1 MKIIHLTTFL
11 DFGGIERKKENLSF
25 WNDDNEWVYVA
36 INKGGAAESKI
47 QQNGKRVDTLNLP
60 YKIPSVSTIYHL
72 YQFLKKEAP
81 DVIHTSGAEANFHG
95 VIAGKLA
102 NVPIIVCEDW
112 GSDTQSKTAN
122 LIFKYIFKLAN
133 SVIGES
139 GMVVKSLK
147 QKYNLSQSKVAKIY
161 NFIDIPSEKKVF
173 KQSQSELTI
182 ISVARLVEK
191 KRIEV
196 SLRVIA
202 KLIKNGY
209 NLKFLILGDGP
220 LLESLKN
227 YAMELDIE
235 DQVEFLGFITDPL
248 TYLKNADVYLS
259 TSNNEGF
266 SNSLLEAMAMR
277 LVSVTTLV
285 GGVEDIIVNGKNGF
299 ITSIIDEENIYQ
311 NLKTVLDLPESER
324 KKIGDNSFETV
335 KTGFSLEGH
344 IQSLMKIY
352 KNNNA

>member
-11 DFGGIERKKENLSF
+11 NFGGIERKKENLSF

-36 INKGGAAESKI
+36 INKGGAAEGKI
-47 QQNGKRVDTLNLP
+47 QQNGKRVEILNLP
-60 YKIPSVSTIYHL
+60 YKIPSLSTVYQL
-72 YQFLKKEAP
+72 YNFFKKEAP

-102 NVPIIVCEDW
+102 NVPRIVCEDW

-139 GMVVKSLK
+139 GMVVKSLML
-147 QKYNLSQSKVAKIY
+147 KYNLSKKKVAKIY
-161 NFIDIPSEKKVF
+161 NFIDIPTEQNLVKE
-173 KQSQSELTI
+173 SQQVITI

-209 NLKFLILGDGP
+209 NLRFKILGDGP
-220 LLESLKN
+220 LLEPLQN
-227 YAMELDIE
+227 YTKELEID
-235 DQVEFLGFITDPL
+235 DQVEFLGFITNPL
-248 TYLKNADVYLS
+248 TYIKQADIYLS

-266 SNSLLEAMAMR
+266 SNSLLEAMAMK

-299 ITSIIDEENIYQ
+299 ITSVIDEENIYQ
-311 NLKTVLDLPESER
+311 NLDSWENLL
-324 KKIGDNSFETV
+324 
-335 KTGFSLEGH
+335 
-344 IQSLMKIY
+344 LME
-352 KNNNA
+352 